1 MSKKQGSAFYVN
13 ISNVT
18 YANALDETGS
28 VISPNITTL
37 NGSTGSV
44 LLRDMGRT
52 VRISD
57 PTKYVGA
64 NLVLRKVQIV
74 EQPGSN
80 TTINNFGGLNEGAA
94 FYIMLSPVSQF
105 ARINM

>member
-74 EQPGSN
+74 EN
-80 TTINNFGGLNEGAA
+80 TINNFGGLNEGAA

>member
-18 YANALDETGS
+18 YANALDENGS

-74 EQPGSN
+74 EN
-80 TTINNFGGLNEGAA
+80 TINNFGGLNEGAA